1 MKNVLAHIEKS
12 RKENKKLI
20 AILIDPEKCD
30 KTRID
35 EYLVELEKAKPD
47 FIFVG
52 GSQLKGSV
60 KECVEQL
67 KSANIPIV
75 LFPGNA
81 MQLCPNADALL
92 MLSLISGRNAEYL
105 IGQHIKGAIQIKK
118 SGIEVIPTGYIL
130 IDGGKKSAVE
140 TVSKTSSIVQHDLEL
155 AQSTALA
162 GELLGMQLV
171 YLEAGSGATQS
182 VPPNLIKAVKNM
194 LSIPIIVGGG
204 IKNRETISEKLNA
217 GADLLVIGNH
227 LEEHLE
233 EMYILC
239 QQVHNYHLK

>member
-1 MKNVLAHIEKS
+1 
-12 RKENKKLI
+12 
-20 AILIDPEKCD
+20 
-30 KTRID
+30 
-35 EYLVELEKAKPD
+35 
-47 FIFVG
+47 
-52 GSQLKGSV
+52 
-60 KECVEQL
+60 
-67 KSANIPIV
+67 
-75 LFPGNA
+75 